1 MSTSAM
7 EDIGD
12 KEATVYTENKT
23 IFKCIIAIQPAT
35 FIVAAPIALRLS
47 RQIRQFVIPTHNNGT
62 IVGLSIH
69 P

>member
-1 MSTSAM
+1 MSKSAM
-7 EDIGD
+7 EDIGG
-12 KEATVYTENKT
+12 KEATIYTEKK

-35 FIVAAPIALRLS
+35 FIVAAPIALRLC